1 MCGIVAV
8 IGSREAAPLLL
19 EGLRQLEYR
28 GYDSAGIA
36 TVEAHAQGAAG
47 TLTCLRAEGKLVN
60 LTSRYEAQGALGHC
74 GIGHTRWATHGKPEE
89 RNAHP
94 HLDGSGR
101 VAVVQNGIIENYRT
115 LREELQAE
123 GVVFRS
129 DTDTEVIPHLV
140 GRQLG
145 RLLQAGR
152 KPGGPLLLEAVQ
164 AVLPLLHGAYALAV
178 VWAEVPSALVVARK
192 AAPLLIGLGEGE
204 FLCASDTP
212 ALAGF
217 TRTILPMEDG
227 EVALLTPLGIE
238 LYDGTGERVQRSPSL
253 LSGTEH
259 VADKRSFRHFM
270 LKEIHE
276 QPETAALWVARHLPP
291 QSEEAPHAGSLVALP
306 LDESVYEGVERIQI
320 LACGTSR
327 HAAQVGAY
335 LLEQLSGIP
344 TSVFY
349 ASEFRYAPP
358 PLSAHTLTIGVTQS
372 GETADTLA
380 ALAMEQERREL
391 IADPAFAPRLLG
403 ITNRPESSLGRLV
416 PHILDIGAGIEVGV
430 AATKT
435 FLGQLLAFYGLAIAF
450 AERRGGGA
458 TGHGPEQLRQLAAGL
473 RALPEQ
479 LRQLVDDHDQRC
491 EQLAHLFADTQDVI
505 FLGRGIN
512 YPIALEGALKLK
524 EISYIHAEGYP
535 AGEMKHGP
543 IALLDARVPVVSIA
557 VPGVVFDK
565 VLSNAQEAKA
575 RDARLIGVA
584 PDCADAELFDTLLPV
599 PVVDE
604 LLSPLLTVIPMQL
617 LSYHIAAHRGLDVD
631 QPRNLAKSVT
641 VE

>member
-1 MCGIVAV
+1 MCGIVAL
-8 IGSREAAPLLL
+8 IGSREAAPQLL

-36 TVEAHAQGAAG
+36 TVDGAG
-47 TLTCLRAEGKLVN
+47 LHCLKAEGKLVN
-60 LTSRYEAQGALGHC
+60 LTTRFEAQGAPGQC

-101 VAVVQNGIIENYRT
+101 LAVVQNGIIENYRG

-123 GVVFRS
+123 GVVFLS
-129 DTDTEVIPHLV
+129 ETDTEVIPHLLARELER
-140 GRQLG
+140 RQAAG
-145 RLLQAGR
+145 EQASAA
-152 KPGGPLLLEAVQ
+152 LLLAALQ
-164 AVLPLLHGAYALAV
+164 SVLPLLQGAYALAV
-178 VWAEVPSALVVARK
+178 VWAEAPGALVVARK

-238 LYDGTGERVQRSPSL
+238 LYDAAGQRVQRSPSL

-276 QPETAALWVARHLPP
+276 QPETAALWVARHLP
-291 QSEEAPHAGSLVALP
+291 EVVAGEATPLVALP
-306 LDESVYEGVERIQI
+306 LAAEVFEGVERIQI

-335 LLEQLSGIP
+335 LLEQLAGIP

-358 PLSAHTLTIGVTQS
+358 PLSPHTLTIGVTQS

-380 ALAMEQERREL
+380 ALAMEQERRRL
-391 IADPAFAPRLLG
+391 VADPAYRPRLLG
-403 ITNRPESSLGRLV
+403 ITNRAESSLARMV
-416 PHILDIGAGIEVGV
+416 DHILDIGAGIEVGV

-435 FLGQLLAFYGLAIAF
+435 FLGQLLAFYGLSLAF
-450 AERRGGGA
+450 AERRVGQRQGGVSPGRSREELKA
-458 TGHGPEQLRQLAAGL
+458 LVAALRLLPQQLE
-473 RALPEQ
+473 AL
-479 LRQLVDDHDQRC
+479 VADHDQRC
-491 EQLAHLFADTQDVI
+491 AALAHRFEGTQDVI

-543 IALLDARVPVVSIA
+543 IALLDAKVPVVSIA
-557 VPGVVFDK
+557 MPGAVFDK

-575 RDARLIGVA
+575 RDAQLIGVA
-584 PDCADAELFDTLLPV
+584 PECPDAELFDVLLPV
-599 PVVDE
+599 PAVDE
-604 LLSPLLTVIPMQL
+604 LISPLLTVIPMQL

>member
-1 MCGIVAV
+1 MCGIVAL
-8 IGSREAAPLLL
+8 IGSREAAPQLL

-36 TVEAHAQGAAG
+36 TVEGGRLH
-47 TLTCLRAEGKLVN
+47 CLRAEGKLVH
-60 LTSRYEAQGALGHC
+60 LAARFETEGAAGHC

-94 HLDGSGR
+94 HLDGDGR
-101 VAVVQNGIIENYRT
+101 LAVVQNGIIENHRG

-123 GVVFRS
+123 GVLFRS

-140 GRQLG
+140 ARELAQLRQAGQVADGAL
-145 RLLQAGR
+145 LLQA
-152 KPGGPLLLEAVQ
+152 VQ
-164 AVLPLLHGAYALAV
+164 RVLPRLHGAYALAV
-178 VWAEVPSALVVARK
+178 VWAESPGALVVARRQ
-192 AAPLLIGLGEGE
+192 APLLIGLGEGE

-238 LYDGTGERVQRSPSL
+238 LYDSGGARVQRAPSL

-276 QPETAALWVARHLPP
+276 QPETAALWVARHLPERASLP
-291 QSEEAPHAGSLVALP
+291 GPEGLALVALP
-306 LDESVYEGVERIQI
+306 LDDSVFEDVDRIQI

-335 LLEQLSGIP
+335 LLEQLAGLP
-344 TSVFY
+344 TSVYY

-358 PLSAHTLTIGVTQS
+358 PLAPRTLTIGVTQS

-380 ALAMEQERREL
+380 ALAMEQERRRAV
-391 IADPAFAPRLLG
+391 ADPAYQPKLLG
-403 ITNRPESSLGRLV
+403 ITNRPESSLARLV

-435 FLGQLLAFYGLAIAF
+435 FLGQLLAFYGLTIAF
-450 AERRGGGA
+450 AERRGIA
-458 TGHGPEQLRQLAAGL
+458 PNRLASLVEEL
-473 RALPEQ
+473 RALPGQ
-479 LRQLVDDHDQRC
+479 LQLLVDDHDRRC
-491 EQLAHLFADTQDVI
+491 AELAAMFAETRDVI

-512 YPIALEGALKLK
+512 YPIAMEGALKLK

-543 IALLDARVPVVSIA
+543 IALLDSRVPVVSIA
-557 VPGVVFDK
+557 VPGTVFDK

-575 RDARLIGVA
+575 RDAQLIGVA
-584 PDCADAELFDTLLPV
+584 PEGADTAVFDLLLPL
-599 PVVDE
+599 PAGLDE
-604 LLSPLLTVIPMQL
+604 LISPLLTVIPMQL

>member
-1 MCGIVAV
+1 MCGIVAL

-36 TVEAHAQGAAG
+36 TLDDVGLH
-47 TLTCLRAEGKLVN
+47 CRKAEGKLVN
-60 LTSRYEAQGALGHC
+60 LTARVEQDGAPGQC

-101 VAVVQNGIIENYRT
+101 LAVVQNGIIENHRP

-123 GVVFRS
+123 GVRFLS
-129 DTDTEVIPHLV
+129 DTDTEVIPHLIARRLGQLQAE
-140 GRQLG
+140 GRTADPLL
-145 RLLQAGR
+145 LLQA
-152 KPGGPLLLEAVQ
+152 VQ
-164 AVLPLLHGAYALAV
+164 QVLPLLHGAYALAV
-178 VWAEVPSALVVARK
+178 VWADVPGALVVARRQ
-192 AAPLLIGLGEGE
+192 APLLIGLGEGE

-217 TRTILPMEDG
+217 TRTILPLEDG

-238 LYDGTGERVQRSPSL
+238 LYDASGLRVMRSPSL

-270 LKEIHE
+270 LNEIHE

-291 QSEEAPHAGSLVALP
+291 ASGASGLPSAEGLSLVALP
-306 LDESVYEGVERIQI
+306 LDDAFYQGVERIQI

-327 HAAQVGAY
+327 HAALVGAY
-335 LLEQLSGIP
+335 LLEQLAGLP
-344 TSVFY
+344 TTVHY

-358 PLSAHTLTIGVTQS
+358 PLVPHMLTIGVTQS

-380 ALAMEQERREL
+380 ALAMEQERRRL
-391 IADPAFAPRLLG
+391 VSDPAFAPRMLG

-435 FLGQLLAFYGLAIAF
+435 FLGQLLAFYGLALAF
-450 AERRGGGA
+450 AERRGHIPGGPDPA
-458 TGHGPEQLRQLAAGL
+458 QLQALVAQLRQLPSLLQGL
-473 RALPEQ
+473 VE
-479 LRQLVDDHDQRC
+479 DHDRRC
-491 EQLAHLFADTQDVI
+491 ADLAPLFADTQDVI

-512 YPIALEGALKLK
+512 YPIAMEGALKLK

-557 VPGVVFDK
+557 VPGSVFDK

-575 RDARLIGVA
+575 RDAQLLGVA
-584 PDCADAELFDTLLPV
+584 PDCADTRDLFDLLLPM
-599 PVVDE
+599 PEVDE

>member
-1 MCGIVAV
+1 MCGIVAL
-8 IGSREAAPLLL
+8 IGSREAAPQLL

-36 TVEAHAQGAAG
+36 TVDGAG
-47 TLTCLRAEGKLVN
+47 LHCLKAEGKLVN
-60 LTSRYEAQGALGHC
+60 LTTRFEAQGAPGQC

-101 VAVVQNGIIENYRT
+101 LAVVQNGIIENYRG
-115 LREELQAE
+115 LRQELQSQ
-123 GVVFRS
+123 GVLFRS
-129 DTDTEVIPHLV
+129 ETDTEVIPHLLARELERRRV
-140 GRQLG
+140 AGE
-145 RLLQAGR
+145 QASAA
-152 KPGGPLLLEAVQ
+152 LLLAALQ
-164 AVLPLLHGAYALAV
+164 SVLPLLQGAYALAV
-178 VWAEVPSALVVARK
+178 VWAEAPGALVVARK

-238 LYDGTGERVQRSPSL
+238 LYDAAGQRVQRSPSL

-276 QPETAALWVARHLPP
+276 QPETAALWVARHLP
-291 QSEEAPHAGSLVALP
+291 EVVAGEATPLVALP
-306 LDESVYEGVERIQI
+306 LAAEVFEGVERIQI

-335 LLEQLSGIP
+335 LLEQLAGIS

-358 PLSAHTLTIGVTQS
+358 PLSPHTLTIGVTQS

-380 ALAMEQERREL
+380 ALAMEQARRRL
-391 IADPAFAPRLLG
+391 VADPAYRPRLLG
-403 ITNRPESSLGRLV
+403 ITNRAESSLARMV
-416 PHILDIGAGIEVGV
+416 DHILDIGAGIEVGV

-435 FLGQLLAFYGLAIAF
+435 FLGQLLAFYGLSLAF
-450 AERRGGGA
+450 AERRVGQRQGGVSPGRSREELKA
-458 TGHGPEQLRQLAAGL
+458 LVAALRLLPQQLE
-473 RALPEQ
+473 AL
-479 LRQLVDDHDQRC
+479 VADHDQRC
-491 EQLAHLFADTQDVI
+491 AALAHRFEGTQDVI

-543 IALLDARVPVVSIA
+543 IALLDAKVPVVSIA
-557 VPGVVFDK
+557 MPGAVFDK

-575 RDARLIGVA
+575 RDAQLIGVA
-584 PDCADAELFDTLLPV
+584 PECPDAELFDVLLPV
-599 PVVDE
+599 PAVDE
-604 LLSPLLTVIPMQL
+604 LISPLLTVIPMQL

>member
-1 MCGIVAV
+1 MCGIVALV
-8 IGSREAAPLLL
+8 GSREAAPQLL

-36 TVEAHAQGAAG
+36 TVDEGG
-47 TLTCLRAEGKLVN
+47 RLTCLRAKGKLRN
-60 LTSRYEAQGALGHC
+60 LSICVDQEGAPGQC

-94 HLDGSGR
+94 HRSGDGS
-101 VAVVQNGIIENYRT
+101 VAVVQNGIIENHRT
-115 LREELQAE
+115 LREQLEAA
-123 GVVFRS
+123 GVVFQS
-129 DTDTEVIPHLV
+129 ETDTEVIPHL
-140 GRQLG
+140 LAAE
-145 RLLQAGR
+145 LQSLEAAGAR
-152 KPGGPLLLEAVQ
+152 ADGALLLAALQ
-164 AVLPLLHGAYALAV
+164 AVLPRLQGAYALAV
-178 VWAEVPSALVVARK
+178 IWDKAPGALVVARR

-227 EVALLTPLGIE
+227 EVALLSPLGVE
-238 LYDGTGERVQRSPSL
+238 LYDAAGVRQQRMPTQ
-253 LSGTEH
+253 LSGTDH
-259 VADKRSFRHFM
+259 VADKREFRHFM

-276 QPETAALWVARHLPP
+276 QPETAQLWVARHLPQGLP
-291 QSEEAPHAGSLVALP
+291 AEQPVALP
-306 LDESVYEGVERIQI
+306 LDDAFYSGIERIQI

-327 HAAQVGAY
+327 HAAMVGAY
-335 LLEQLSGIP
+335 LLEQFAGLP

-358 PLSAHTLTIGVTQS
+358 PLAPNTLTIGVTQS

-380 ALAMEQERREL
+380 ALAMEAERRRSHG
-391 IADPAFAPRLLG
+391 DPAYAPRQLG
-403 ITNRPESSLGRLV
+403 ITNRAESSLSRQV

-435 FLGQLLAFYGLAIAF
+435 FLGQLLAFYGLAMAF
-450 AERRGGGA
+450 AVRRKSRSA
-458 TGHGPEQLRQLAAGL
+458 AEIQALVDELRT
-473 RALPEQ
+473 LPEQ
-479 LRQLVDDHDQRC
+479 LRELVQLHDQRS
-491 EQLAHLFADTQDVI
+491 EALAHRFADTQDVI

-557 VPGVVFDK
+557 VPGVVFEK

-575 RDARLIGVA
+575 RDAQLIGVA
-584 PDCADAELFDTLLPV
+584 PQGPDTRIRFKIPEL
-599 PVVDE
+599 
-604 LLSPLLTVIPMQL
+604 
-617 LSYHIAAHRGLDVD
+617 
-631 QPRNLAKSVT
+631 
-641 VE
+641 

>member
-1 MCGIVAV
+1 MCGIVAL
-8 IGSREAAPLLL
+8 IGSREAAPQLL

-36 TVEAHAQGAAG
+36 SVDGAG
-47 TLTCLRAEGKLVN
+47 LHCLKAEGKLVN
-60 LTSRYEAQGALGHC
+60 LTARFEAEGAPGHC

-94 HLDGSGR
+94 HLDGSGQL
-101 VAVVQNGIIENYRT
+101 AVVQNGIIENYRS

-123 GVVFRS
+123 GVLFRS
-129 DTDTEVIPHLV
+129 ETDTEVIPHLLA
-140 GRQLG
+140 RQLA
-145 RLLQAGR
+145 RFTAAGR
-152 KPGGPLLLEAVQ
+152 KPSGALLLEAVQ
-164 AVLPLLHGAYALAV
+164 QVLPLLQGAYALAV
-178 VWAEVPSALVVARK
+178 VWAEAPGALLVARR

-238 LYDGTGERVQRSPSL
+238 LYDQAGGRVERSPSL

-276 QPETAALWVARHLPP
+276 QPETAALWVARHLP
-291 QSEEAPHAGSLVALP
+291 EEALVALP
-306 LDESVYEGVERIQI
+306 LDDAVYEGIERIEI

-335 LLEQLSGIP
+335 LLEQLAGLP
-344 TSVFY
+344 TTVHY

-358 PLSAHTLTIGVTQS
+358 PLVPHTLTIGVTQS

-380 ALAMEQERREL
+380 ALAMEQERRRNL
-391 IADPAFAPRLLG
+391 ADPSQAPRLLG

-435 FLGQLLAFYGLAIAF
+435 FLGQLLAFYGLTLAF
-450 AERRGGGA
+450 AERRAAAGRPGA
-458 TGHGPEQLRQLAAGL
+458 PSPERLRQLA
-473 RALPEQ
+473 EE
-479 LRQLVDDHDQRC
+479 LRQIPALLQRLVEDHDERC
-491 EQLAHLFADTQDVI
+491 AELAHLFADTQDVI

-512 YPIALEGALKLK
+512 YPIAMEGALKLK

-557 VPGVVFDK
+557 VPGSVFDK

-575 RDARLIGVA
+575 RDARLLGVA
-584 PDCADAELFDTLLPV
+584 PACPDTELFDMLLPL
-599 PVVDE
+599 PEVDE

>member
-1 MCGIVAV
+1 MCGIVAL
-8 IGSREAAPLLL
+8 IGSREAAPQLL

-36 TVEAHAQGAAG
+36 TVDGDGLH
-47 TLTCLRAEGKLVN
+47 CLKAEGKLVN
-60 LTSRYEAQGALGHC
+60 LTTRFEAQGAPGQC

-101 VAVVQNGIIENYRT
+101 LAVVQNGIIENYRG
-115 LREELQAE
+115 LREELQSQ
-123 GVVFRS
+123 GVLFRS
-129 DTDTEVIPHLV
+129 ETDTEVIPHLLARELERRRAA
-140 GRQLG
+140 GE
-145 RLLQAGR
+145 QASAA
-152 KPGGPLLLEAVQ
+152 LLLAALQ
-164 AVLPLLHGAYALAV
+164 SVLPLLQGAYALAV
-178 VWAEVPSALVVARK
+178 VWAEVPGALVVARK

-238 LYDGTGERVQRSPSL
+238 LYDAAGQRVQRSPSL

-276 QPETAALWVARHLPP
+276 QPETAALWVARHLP
-291 QSEEAPHAGSLVALP
+291 EVVEGEATPLVALP
-306 LDESVYEGVERIQI
+306 LAAEVFEGVERIQI

-335 LLEQLSGIP
+335 LLEQLAGIP

-358 PLSAHTLTIGVTQS
+358 PLSPHTLTIGVTQS

-380 ALAMEQERREL
+380 ALAMEQERRRL
-391 IADPAFAPRLLG
+391 VADPAYRPRLLG
-403 ITNRPESSLGRLV
+403 ITNRAESSLARMV
-416 PHILDIGAGIEVGV
+416 DHILDIGAGIEVGV

-435 FLGQLLAFYGLAIAF
+435 FLGQLLAFYGLSLAF
-450 AERRGGGA
+450 AERRVGQRQGGVSSGRSREELKA
-458 TGHGPEQLRQLAAGL
+458 LVAQLRELPQQLE
-473 RALPEQ
+473 AL
-479 LRQLVDDHDQRC
+479 VADHDQRC
-491 EQLAHLFADTQDVI
+491 ASLAHRFEGTQDVI

-543 IALLDARVPVVSIA
+543 IALLDAKVPVVSIA
-557 VPGVVFDK
+557 MPGAVFDK

-575 RDARLIGVA
+575 RDAQLIGVA
-584 PDCADAELFDTLLPV
+584 PECPDAELFDVLLPV
-599 PVVDE
+599 PAVDE

>member
-36 TVEAHAQGAAG
+36 TVNGERQ
-47 TLTCLRAEGKLVN
+47 LSCLRAEGKLVN
-60 LTSRYEAQGALGHC
+60 LTQRYEAQGGAGQC

-94 HLDGSGR
+94 HLDGPGR

-129 DTDTEVIPHLV
+129 DTDTEVIPHLLSRELARLQAA
-140 GRQLG
+140 GASPSGDL
-145 RLLQAGR
+145 LLQA
-152 KPGGPLLLEAVQ
+152 LQL
-164 AVLPLLHGAYALAV
+164 VLPRLHGAYALAV
-178 VWAEVPSALVVARK
+178 VWAELPGALVVARK

-217 TRTILPMEDG
+217 TRTILPLEDG

-238 LYDGTGERVQRSPSL
+238 LYNEAGERVQRTPSL

-276 QPETAALWVARHLPP
+276 QPETAALWVARHLPESGP
-291 QSEEAPHAGSLVALP
+291 LVALP
-306 LDESVYEGVERIQI
+306 LAESVFEGVERIQI

-335 LLEQLSGIP
+335 LLEQLAGIP

-358 PLSAHTLTIGVTQS
+358 PLSANTLTIGVTQS

-380 ALAMEQERREL
+380 ALAMEQERRRAV
-391 IADPAFAPRLLG
+391 ADPAYAPRLLG

-416 PHILDIGAGIEVGV
+416 DQILDIGAGIEVGV

-435 FLGQLLAFYGLAIAF
+435 FLGQLLAFYGLALAF
-450 AERRGGGA
+450 AERHGGGA

-473 RALPEQ
+473 RALPAQ
-479 LRQLVDDHDQRC
+479 LRELVDDHDRRC

-557 VPGVVFDK
+557 VPGTVFEK

-575 RDARLIGVA
+575 RDAQLIGVA

-599 PVVDE
+599 PTVDE